1 LLVEDIARAVR
12 ASRALKVFICN
23 VANQPGETDGFTLGD
38 HVAALEK
45 HVGRGVFPYVL
56 ANSHR
61 PPSLADHPAIDPV
74 PLVYEFGLG
83 YQVLEADLVDEDN
96 PWRHDPDK
104 LAHELIAFY
113 ESHTRR

>member
-1 LLVEDIARAVR
+1 VPRELF
-12 ASRALKVFICN
+12 FICN